1 MTVAKALVVDDSKVA
16 HLTLRKLLME
26 RSIEVDWV
34 GSGEASLDYLQHQT
48 PDVVFMDIMMP
59 GMDGFETLQALHTD
73 PNIIVPQIVMCSANA
88 TSEDRVLAEQHGA
101 VAFLTKPYT
110 SAELDKLLATLA
122 TTAPQTPTAA
132 TPSAEDGDDLEAA
145 LSRYETTDPDME
157 PVVAPP
163 STAEPEPLSLEPL
176 EMLDQPSEAPE
187 PTQPAPAPA
196 VPPSV
201 PPPAAASGVE
211 VRERADLES
220 LIHEI
225 AESVNRKNAEVMM
238 HAARQ
243 ASTRAAESAARKLIE
258 ERVPQQSEPPITAAA
273 LQDWG
278 QTLAQQLQTELNQ
291 QIKPQVEAAV
301 QASIGAAVEQT
312 LAHTLASEQFGQ
324 QLDQRIITTALAAAE
339 GQSRDIANK
348 VVRDRLA
355 EQTVDSDERPSSSA
369 LAVAGAAL
377 VLAVAALGLA
387 VANWLGMI

>member
-73 PNIIVPQIVMCSANA
+73 PNISVPQIVMCSANA

-110 SAELDKLLATLA
+110 GAELDKLLATLA
-122 TTAPQTPTAA
+122 TTAPKTPPAAA

-157 PVVAPP
+157 PVVEPL

-176 EMLDQPSEAPE
+176 DLLDQPSKAPE
-187 PTQPAPAPA
+187 PDQPAPAPA
-196 VPPSV
+196 VP

-211 VRERADLES
+211 VLERADLES

-258 ERVPQQSEPPITAAA
+258 ERVPQQSEPPITAAE
-273 LQDWG
+273 LQDWS
-278 QTLAQQLQTELNQ
+278 QTLARQLQTELEQ

-301 QASIGAAVEQT
+301 QASIGAAVEHT

-324 QLDQRIITTALAAAE
+324 QLDQRIRTTALAAAE

-355 EQTVDSDERPSSSA
+355 EQTVDNGERPSGSA

-377 VLAVAALGLA
+377 VLAIAALGLA